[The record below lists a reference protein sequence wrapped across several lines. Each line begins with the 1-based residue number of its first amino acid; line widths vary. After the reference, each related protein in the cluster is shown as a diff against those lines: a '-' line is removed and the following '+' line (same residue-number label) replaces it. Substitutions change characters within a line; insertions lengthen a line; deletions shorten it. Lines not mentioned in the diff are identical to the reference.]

1 MRTAQ
6 EKIREWIHTH
16 ERDAAVLLKRL
27 IQQPSIRGK
36 EGKTQAIIV
45 EKCRQLGL
53 DIDLWEIDE
62 NQAIKEHPGFHCDR
76 QEFSGNPNLVA
87 LLKGKGKGK
96 SIILN
101 GHIDVVPE
109 GNPEEWT
116 YPPYGGIEKDG
127 KVYGRGATDMK
138 GGNVALLLAME
149 AIIRSGISL
158 DGDVIFQSV
167 IEEESGGAGTLA
179 AVLRGYK
186 ADGAIIP
193 EPTSMKIFPLQQGSS
208 WFRIHVKGKAAHG
221 GTRYE
226 GRNAIDL
233 AAEVMQEIK
242 ILEEKRN
249 DGLRKDP
256 LYKSTPIPVPI
267 NVGSI
272 RGGNWPSSVPEV
284 CVLEGRYGISPY
296 ESVEDALQEFEEMIS
311 SLNDRHEWFKDKP
324 LSLEWFGARW
334 LPGNLEQGHPLLES
348 LRKRFSDVLGCEP
361 VIEASP
367 WGTDGGILSS
377 YGNTPVLVFGPGQT
391 DKAHETDE
399 YIELGR
405 LVEAAEII
413 ALTILDW
420 CGYEEGAE
428 Y

>member
-1 MRTAQ
+1 MTAQ
-6 EKIREWIHTH
+6 EKVKEWIYTH
-16 ERDAAVLLKRL
+16 EREAAVLLKRL
-27 IQQPSIRGK
+27 IQQPSVRGK

-53 DIDLWEIDE
+53 DIDLWEIDDNPE
-62 NQAIKEHPGFHCDR
+62 IKEHSGFHCDR

-116 YPPYGGIEKDG
+116 YPPYGGIETG
-127 KVYGRGATDMK
+127 GRVYGRGATDMK

-226 GRNAIDL
+226 GKSAIEL
-233 AAEVMQEIK
+233 SAEVMQEIR

-249 DGLRKDP
+249 AGLRKDP
-256 LYKSTPIPVPI
+256 LYKSSSIPVPI

-272 RGGNWPSSVPEV
+272 KGGNWPSSVPEV
-284 CVLEGRYGISPY
+284 CILEGRYGISPY
-296 ESVEDALQEFEEMIS
+296 ETVEKAFSEMEDMVN
-311 SLNDRHEWFKDKP
+311 SLNERHEWFREKP
-324 LSLEWFGARW
+324 LTLEWFGARW
-334 LPGNLEQGHPLLES
+334 LPGYLESGHPLLES
-348 LRKRFSDVLGCEP
+348 LEKQFIHVLGRKP
-361 VIEASP
+361 DIEASP
-367 WGTDGGILSS
+367 WGTDGGILST
-377 YGNTPVLVFGPGQT
+377 YGDTPVLVFGPGKT
-391 DKAHETDE
+391 EKAHETDE
-399 YIELGR
+399 YIELER
-405 LVEAAEII
+405 LLEAAEVI

-420 CGYEEGAE
+420 CGYEEGAGF
-428 Y
+428 